1 MMYRTPCIE
10 FRAIIFEIIE
20 NDPWTFKISKRI
32 AQLDIPIPLL
42 PSSLENTRLSLTEG
56 LKKQP
61 KDTCLNRRFSWLN
74 PSLKNITYQSETR
87 QCSWCFI
94 LLVRMK
100 KTLIMERGSGAHS
113 SIRCLT
119 DCSSAFTHFSS
130 VWTWMNCFWIKA
142 QLPTTPPKSYK
153 YAVFELQVQLM
164 CFWSAALQDLR
175 LCRSRSSG
183 VSSNKVVHQL
193 NPPQHPTYQ
202 SWDRGK
208 CFFRNGTC

>member
-1 MMYRTPCIE
+1 MGWRAWDCQRLQLSISELSVVDLGGRGPRDKRTSWS
-10 FRAIIFEIIE
+10 
-20 NDPWTFKISKRI
+20 D
-32 AQLDIPIPLL
+32 
-42 PSSLENTRLSLTEG
+42 LSRG
-56 LKKQP
+56 L
-61 KDTCLNRRFSWLN
+61 S
-74 PSLKNITYQSETR
+74 ITYQSKRR
-87 QCSWCFI
+87 QGFWCFI

-130 VWTWMNCFWIKA
+130 DWTWMNCFWIKA
-142 QLPTTPPKSYK
+142 QLPTTLPCKVSH
-153 YAVFELQVQLM
+153 VLVQLM
-164 CFWSAALQDLR
+164 CFWSASLQDLR

>member
-1 MMYRTPCIE
+1 MLDKSSWSNDKALDDSRSGLLLRQKCSNWLCPCFNTYFMMYRTPCIE

-56 LKKQP
+56 LKKKQYRHLSPLAAP

-74 PSLKNITYQSETR
+74 PSLNNITFQSETR
-87 QCSWCFI
+87 Q
-94 LLVRMK
+94 
-100 KTLIMERGSGAHS
+100 RGSGPHS

-130 VWTWMNCFWIKA
+130 DWTWMNCFWIKA
-142 QLPTTPPKSYK
+142 QLPTTPP
-153 YAVFELQVQLM
+153 
-164 CFWSAALQDLR
+164 
-175 LCRSRSSG
+175 
-183 VSSNKVVHQL
+183 
-193 NPPQHPTYQ
+193 
-202 SWDRGK
+202 
-208 CFFRNGTC
+208 